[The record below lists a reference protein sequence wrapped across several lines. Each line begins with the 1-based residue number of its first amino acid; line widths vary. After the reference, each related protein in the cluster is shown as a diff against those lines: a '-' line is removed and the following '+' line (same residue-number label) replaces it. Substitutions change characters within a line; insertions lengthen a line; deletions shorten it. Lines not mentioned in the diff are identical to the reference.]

1 MDLIEQKDKLDVIN
15 VDVRTVK
22 KPSRHDSENYF
33 REAFKPL
40 STSIEKNNQCN
51 SHPAD
56 QKNTET
62 SHISDEDDDVL
73 NSTFSNFF
81 NNRQTIQRYDKSYGM
96 YYDKASDSYKIGDH
110 TVTFCHGN
118 LQLVNKYYKWTK
130 GLWSLLCEKEPKNH
144 TIEDMES
151 YYDILRTTHVH
162 LKPDG
167 KPKTSRYFKWINV
180 VKPLYE
186 RMKNEDHQLNK
197 EITKINTPKTPQIN
211 LLLGLSAKRS
221 NIHNNTTMG
230 NAPFEFQ
237 PTANSSMISEPV
249 VENMFSFTSTP
260 QTNNK
265 GAGLYKDVIPQTQL
279 VYYDDPNELVTRLN
293 LLASSQS
300 AGSCHSDPM
309 LYPLFFPYG
318 EAGWHNGMLQA
329 GNRRNNVR
337 NRNSIRAFASYR
349 LAVRYQGNN
358 DQRHELFSLLH
369 QGRFLLQMYVCDQY
383 VRMESNNLNYIR
395 LHQRDLLAEVY
406 QGLMDHVNQQLHVDP
421 MAVGR
426 RVILPSTFTGSDRFN
441 KMNYQDAITIVRT
454 KGKPDLFITFTCN
467 PRWPEITENL
477 AAHSTASDRPDL
489 VARVFNRK
497 LQELIVDITV
507 NRVFGNVGAYV
518 YTIEFQ
524 KRGLPHAH
532 ILIIL
537 AEDCKFRTAEDVD
550 DVVCAFLPDP
560 AIDRRLHDCVKSH
573 MIHGPC
579 GTVNPQCPCM
589 VDNKCS
595 KDFPK
600 AYAEETVYV
609 ADGGYP
615 KYRRPDDGRVVLVR
629 GREVGNECVVPY
641 NPYLLAKYDAHINVE
656 ICTSIKSVMY
666 IYKYIYKGHDR
677 VTLEVQDQDE
687 IANYVNSRYVSPPE
701 GIWRLFSYKLHGKS
715 HTVVRLPVHLEGR
728 QNVYFAPGQA
738 EERLQNQAV
747 RSTKLTQFFA
757 LNTTDVNARQYLYHE
772 IPTHYTWQMPR
783 NQENVLVRNVTQWL
797 PRRIRM
803 ANVTLA
809 RMYIVNPLDRDRFHL
824 RLLLLNRRGP
834 KSFQDIRTVD
844 GVIHETFTAAAVALG
859 LLEDDRAWRDCLTES
874 ATLDTPRQLRYLFVT
889 ILVFCEPSNPLAL
902 YEANEA
908 NMMEDFNRRLQDV
921 DRARAA
927 CLAAI
932 EDLLRVHRKSPGDY
946 GLPLADPRL
955 LEPLQDDALFRA
967 IDAAARWAPQVD
979 ALNAEQRTVYD
990 RVMAAVDDQR
1000 EVAKT
1005 FFVDGPGDTGKNDA
1019 REVLCVAFT
1028 GIAASLM
1035 DGGMTVHSTFGLP
1048 FGTVTEDSTSSVTM
1062 QSERAQKIRNAA
1074 LIVWDEAP
1082 MSPGLQLTV
1091 VDRLLRDVMASELPF
1106 GGKTML
1112 FAGDFRQILPVVRR
1126 GTRAEIVMSSIKENG
1141 LWRVMER
1148 FNLVQNMRADHD
1160 ADFATWLLEL
1170 GNGRLPA
1177 VDGVPN
1183 TVQIPRQMVCDVDD
1197 LIDFVYPQQ
1206 MSLANVDEFARRIV
1220 VCPTNEDCRGVNRDV
1235 MERVDG
1241 AQMSYTA
1248 VDTMMAD
1255 DPDEVANFP
1264 TEFLNSL
1271 EPDGLPPYR
1280 LTLKVGC
1287 IVMLLRNLDPRRRLC
1302 NGTRLVVTELRRHNF
1317 KARIL
1322 GGEAQ
1327 DDDIVV
1333 PKIPLTSSGEDDLP
1347 ILLRR
1352 LQFPVRLSF
1361 AMTINKSQG
1370 QTFDRVGLLLT
1381 SPVFTHGQL
1390 YVAFSRVRNAQSVR
1404 VGMYADDSGRF
1415 VTKNIVYREVL

>member
-1 MDLIEQKDKLDVIN
+1 
-15 VDVRTVK
+15 
-22 KPSRHDSENYF
+22 
-33 REAFKPL
+33 
-40 STSIEKNNQCN
+40 
-51 SHPAD
+51 
-56 QKNTET
+56 
-62 SHISDEDDDVL
+62 
-73 NSTFSNFF
+73 
-81 NNRQTIQRYDKSYGM
+81 
-96 YYDKASDSYKIGDH
+96 
-110 TVTFCHGN
+110 
-118 LQLVNKYYKWTK
+118 
-130 GLWSLLCEKEPKNH
+130 
-144 TIEDMES
+144 
-151 YYDILRTTHVH
+151 
-162 LKPDG
+162 
-167 KPKTSRYFKWINV
+167 
-180 VKPLYE
+180 
-186 RMKNEDHQLNK
+186 
-197 EITKINTPKTPQIN
+197 
-211 LLLGLSAKRS
+211 
-221 NIHNNTTMG
+221 
-230 NAPFEFQ
+230 
-237 PTANSSMISEPV
+237 
-249 VENMFSFTSTP
+249 
-260 QTNNK
+260 
-265 GAGLYKDVIPQTQL
+265 
-279 VYYDDPNELVTRLN
+279 
-293 LLASSQS
+293 
-300 AGSCHSDPM
+300 M

-337 NRNSIRAFASYR
+337 NRNSIREFACYR

-395 LHQRDLLAEVY
+395 LHQRDLLAEAY
-406 QGLMDHVNQQLHVDP
+406 QGLMDHVNQQLHIDP

-426 RVILPSTFTGSDRFN
+426 RIILPSTFTGSDRFN
-441 KMNYQDAITIVRT
+441 KMNYQDAITVVRT

-497 LQELIVDITV
+497 LQELIGDITV

-757 LNTTDVNARQYLYHE
+757 LNTTDVNARQYLYQE

-844 GVIHETFTAAAVALG
+844 GVVHETFTAAAVALG

-1005 FFVDGPGDTGKNDA
+1005 FFVDGPGGTGKTTLGRCCA
-1019 REVLCVAFT
+1019 WR
-1028 GIAASLM
+1028 
-1035 DGGMTVHSTFGLP
+1035 
-1048 FGTVTEDSTSSVTM
+1048 
-1062 QSERAQKIRNAA
+1062 
-1074 LIVWDEAP
+1074 
-1082 MSPGLQLTV
+1082 SPV
-1091 VDRLLRDVMASELPF
+1091 S
-1106 GGKTML
+1106 
-1112 FAGDFRQILPVVRR
+1112 
-1126 GTRAEIVMSSIKENG
+1126 
-1141 LWRVMER
+1141 
-1148 FNLVQNMRADHD
+1148 
-1160 ADFATWLLEL
+1160 
-1170 GNGRLPA
+1170 
-1177 VDGVPN
+1177 
-1183 TVQIPRQMVCDVDD
+1183 
-1197 LIDFVYPQQ
+1197 
-1206 MSLANVDEFARRIV
+1206 
-1220 VCPTNEDCRGVNRDV
+1220 
-1235 MERVDG
+1235 
-1241 AQMSYTA
+1241 
-1248 VDTMMAD
+1248 
-1255 DPDEVANFP
+1255 
-1264 TEFLNSL
+1264 
-1271 EPDGLPPYR
+1271 
-1280 LTLKVGC
+1280 
-1287 IVMLLRNLDPRRRLC
+1287 PRRSW
-1302 NGTRLVVTELRRHNF
+1302 T
-1317 KARIL
+1317 A
-1322 GGEAQ
+1322 A
-1327 DDDIVV
+1327 
-1333 PKIPLTSSGEDDLP
+1333 
-1347 ILLRR
+1347 
-1352 LQFPVRLSF
+1352 
-1361 AMTINKSQG
+1361 
-1370 QTFDRVGLLLT
+1370 
-1381 SPVFTHGQL
+1381 
-1390 YVAFSRVRNAQSVR
+1390 
-1404 VGMYADDSGRF
+1404 
-1415 VTKNIVYREVL
+1415 

>member
-1 MDLIEQKDKLDVIN
+1 MEEREDVEVVGVPVEGVEYVEVVGVP
-15 VDVRTVK
+15 VDVG
-22 KPSRHDSENYF
+22 
-33 REAFKPL
+33 
-40 STSIEKNNQCN
+40 
-51 SHPAD
+51 
-56 QKNTET
+56 
-62 SHISDEDDDVL
+62 DDVEGVEVVEDIEFVEVL
-73 NSTFSNFF
+73 MEGVEEVEDEVV
-81 NNRQTIQRYDKSYGM
+81 QMEVVEDEVVQM
-96 YYDKASDSYKIGDH
+96 E
-110 TVTFCHGN
+110 V
-118 LQLVNKYYKWTK
+118 V
-130 GLWSLLCEKEPKNH
+130 
-144 TIEDMES
+144 EDMEFVEVQM
-151 YYDILRTTHVH
+151 DGGDDVEGVEVVEVQMDEVQAELEFEDMLDELQPDVDEEFRPLAVDEQPRGRAPIIDRQAGVTHPLPERH
-162 LKPDG
+162 NAGALNRICTQCNARHFEG
-167 KPKTSRYFKWINV
+167 EV
-180 VKPLYE
+180 VG
-186 RMKNEDHQLNK
+186 RDANRHFSTCCNNGQV
-197 EITKINTPKTPQIN
+197 TAAGQHA
-211 LLLGLSAKRS
+211 LLP
-221 NIHNNTTMG
+221 
-230 NAPFEFQ
+230 APFLLMSLLIGDSQDSRRFRDDIRRYNNALAFAAFSCGTDDRRLRGRGPRTMCIQGQTYQRINNDVAVDRVDANYCQLYFLESAEANTRRVGMALQRNQRELSVVVMGLLDGFLRDVNPYAMAFKNMREVWLAERDLADADPAGVRPRPVTMHFVRDAARDDGRNNL
-237 PTANSSMISEPV
+237 PTANEVAAVFVGEGGRPPRDINLVIYDTNPI
-249 VENMFSFTSTP
+249 NP
-260 QTNNK
+260 QHRMQT
-265 GAGLYKDVIPQTQL
+265 IP
-279 VYYDDPNELVTRLN
+279 
-293 LLASSQS
+293 

-395 LHQRDLLAEVY
+395 LHQRDLLAEAY

-497 LQELIVDITV
+497 LQELIGDITV

-550 DVVCAFLPDP
+550 GVVCAFLPDP
-560 AIDRRLHDCVKSH
+560 AIDRRLLLAL
-573 MIHGPC
+573 
-579 GTVNPQCPCM
+579 
-589 VDNKCS
+589 
-595 KDFPK
+595 F
-600 AYAEETVYV
+600 A
-609 ADGGYP
+609 
-615 KYRRPDDGRVVLVR
+615 
-629 GREVGNECVVPY
+629 
-641 NPYLLAKYDAHINVE
+641 YLLELYNNNNTNHN
-656 ICTSIKSVMY
+656 T
-666 IYKYIYKGHDR
+666 R
-677 VTLEVQDQDE
+677 R
-687 IANYVNSRYVSPPE
+687 YVNSRYVSPPE

-757 LNTTDVNARQYLYHE
+757 LNTTDVNARQYLYQE

-844 GVIHETFTAAAVALG
+844 GVVHETFTAAAVALG
-859 LLEDDRAWRDCLTES
+859 LLEDDRAWRGCLTES

-921 DRARAA
+921 DRARAT

-932 EDLLRVHRKSPGDY
+932 EDLLRVHRKSPGYY

-979 ALNAEQRTVYD
+979 ALNAEQRTMYD

-1005 FFVDGPGDTGKNDA
+1005 FFVDGPGGTGKTTLYGCLIWA
-1019 REVLCVAFT
+1019 LRHRPPQREVLCVAFT
-1028 GIAASLM
+1028 GNAASLM

-1048 FGTVTEDSTSSVTM
+1048 FGTLTEDSTSSVTM

-1082 MSPGLQLTV
+1082 MSPGLRWWTACPGTSWHRNYRSAV
-1091 VDRLLRDVMASELPF
+1091 KPCCSPATSGRYCPWSGEGHRDVAQKSRSEE
-1106 GGKTML
+1106 T
-1112 FAGDFRQILPVVRR
+1112 
-1126 GTRAEIVMSSIKENG
+1126 
-1141 LWRVMER
+1141 
-1148 FNLVQNMRADHD
+1148 
-1160 ADFATWLLEL
+1160 
-1170 GNGRLPA
+1170 
-1177 VDGVPN
+1177 
-1183 TVQIPRQMVCDVDD
+1183 TVQ
-1197 LIDFVYPQQ
+1197 
-1206 MSLANVDEFARRIV
+1206 
-1220 VCPTNEDCRGVNRDV
+1220 
-1235 MERVDG
+1235 
-1241 AQMSYTA
+1241 
-1248 VDTMMAD
+1248 
-1255 DPDEVANFP
+1255 
-1264 TEFLNSL
+1264 
-1271 EPDGLPPYR
+1271 
-1280 LTLKVGC
+1280 
-1287 IVMLLRNLDPRRRLC
+1287 
-1302 NGTRLVVTELRRHNF
+1302 
-1317 KARIL
+1317 RIL